1 MQLRFLVLML
11 AMSAAGGASL
21 HAADG
26 EQAARAP
33 GKIGRDAGKIYTELC
48 ANCHGPKLEGGK
60 GGALLGKPWKH
71 GGDDAALTR
80 SIREGYPKE
89 GMPAFAS
96 TVSEAET
103 QALVAFLR
111 ETSTRATDPQP
122 AQENPVPNTVLRS
135 QEHAFRV
142 ESVGEG
148 LDVPWSMTFLP
159 DGRLLVTE
167 RVGRL
172 KIIEHNAVRSEQIG
186 GLPPVVVSKEAGLM
200 SVVAH
205 PKFAEN
211 QWLYFT
217 FSDPGMGDR
226 AMTKIIRAKLREFE
240 LVEHET
246 IFSIP
251 KEQYQEG
258 HVLFG
263 GRLVFDGDY
272 LFFGIGVRGMEPE
285 IAKQAQD
292 PTTANGKIHRVF
304 HDGRIPPDNPF
315 VGTLGAVRS
324 IWALGVRNPQ
334 GLARDPQTGQLW
346 ESEHGPRGGDELN
359 RIERG
364 KNYGWPLITHGMNY
378 DGTPIT
384 DKTSAPGLESPVV
397 DWTPSIAAS
406 QLEFYT
412 GDKFPRWKHQLFV
425 GSLGSQ
431 KLQRLVIVNGHV
443 VHTEEVFKQLG
454 RVRDIKTGPDGL
466 IYIALEAI
474 GKPGR
479 VVRLVPADA
488 PSLPTAAGQ

>member
-1 MQLRFLVLML
+1 M
-11 AMSAAGGASL
+11 
-21 HAADG
+21 HAA
-26 EQAARAP
+26 EQTSQAP
-33 GKIGRDAGKIYTELC
+33 ASGNLGRDAGKIYAELC

-71 GGDDAALTR
+71 GGDDAALTK

-89 GMPAFAS
+89 GMPSFAA

-122 AQENPVPNTVLRS
+122 AQEKPVPEGVLRS

-172 KIIEHNAVRSEQIG
+172 KIIEHNSVRAEQIG

-205 PKFAEN
+205 PNFAEN

-217 FSDPGMGDR
+217 FSDPGTGDR
-226 AMTKIIRAKLREFE
+226 AMTKIIRAKLRDFE

-272 LFFGIGVRGMEPE
+272 LFFGVGVRGMEPE

-315 VGTLGAVRS
+315 VDTPGAVGS

-334 GLARDPQTGQLW
+334 GLARDPRDGQLW

-425 GSLGSQ
+425 GSLGTQ
-431 KLQRLVIVNGHV
+431 KLQRLVIDGGRV

-479 VVRLVPADA
+479 VVRLVPAD
-488 PSLPTAAGQ
+488 LPPPIPAAGQE